1 MADAAAGI
9 HAGRVAIVTGAG
21 QGTGGIGRAI
31 ARRLAAEGANV
42 VVSDVDEGAEATARE
57 LRDALGAE
65 VRSHRG
71 NLSRE
76 PAARSLARFA
86 LDAWGRIDILVNNAG
101 GGIIKP
107 FLEHTPQTLQ
117 ETIARNLWTAIWCT
131 RAVLPAMLER
141 AYGRIV
147 NIGAD
152 SVRTGLHHHAA
163 YNAAKGGVHGMTTG
177 LAREFAGHDI
187 TVNTIAPSLVNTPRF
202 RALGASNPALA
213 KKFLEVIVKGRPAE
227 PEEVAAFASFI
238 ASSEAGF
245 ITGQVLSING
255 GAAML

>member
-1 MADAAAGI
+1 MQ

-21 QGTGGIGRAI
+21 QGTGGIGRTI
-31 ARRLAAEGANV
+31 ARRLLAEGAKV
-42 VVSDVDEGAEATARE
+42 VVSDLDEGADATARE
-57 LRDALGAE
+57 LGGKDVIA
-65 VRSHRG
+65 HRG
-71 NLSRE
+71 NLAE
-76 PAARSLARFA
+76 EAAAQSLAKAA

-101 GGIIKP
+101 GGIIKA
-107 FLEHTPQTLQ
+107 FLEHTPDTLR

-131 RAVLPAMLER
+131 RAVLPSMVER
-141 AYGRIV
+141 NYGRIV

-152 SVRTGLHHHAA
+152 SIRTGLYEHAG

-177 LAREFAGHDI
+177 LAREFAGYDI
-187 TVNTIAPSLVNTPRF
+187 TINTIAPSLVNTPRQKE
-202 RALGASNPALA
+202 LVKTNPARA
-213 KKFLEVIVKGRPAE
+213 RKFSDVIPKGRPAE
-227 PEEVAAFASFI
+227 PEEIAAFTSFI